1 MARLHKNLTVQV
13 LTAIAIGALLGFIAP
28 DVGRK
33 MKPIGDTFVNL
44 VKMVI
49 APVVFLTIVLG
60 IANMH
65 DLKRVGR
72 VGGKALLYFEIVS
85 TIALVIGLVV
95 VNALKPGSGLNAGTM
110 AKADITSYVT
120 QGKAMNF
127 SDFVTHI
134 VPSSMFDAFAKGD
147 MLQVVF
153 VAVLFGVA
161 LSFLGEDGRPVTHL
175 LETLSRVFF
184 RIVA

>member
-13 LTAIAIGALLGFIAP
+13 LTAIAVGALLGFIAP

-65 DLKRVGR
+65 DMRRVGR
-72 VGGKALLYFEIVS
+72 VGGKALLYFEVM
-85 TIALVIGLVV
+85 TTVALAIGLVV
-95 VNALKPGSGLNAGTM
+95 VN
-110 AKADITSYVT
+110 VT
-120 QGKAMNF
+120 QPGRGIDVARLAHADVSQYAAQAKEMRAV
-127 SDFVTHI
+127 DVLLHA
-134 VPSSMFDAFAKGD
+134 VPSSIVDAFARGD
-147 MLQVVF
+147 VLQVVF
-153 VAVLFGVA
+153 VAVLFGAA
-161 LSFLGEDGRPVTHL
+161 LTALGAEAKPVVDL
-175 LETLSRVFF
+175 FERISRV
-184 RIVA
+184 